1 VPTEHSASEKPR
13 RLGRG
18 LEALLGGGASSGVA
32 TTASGDGSREV
43 LIERIRPNPYQP
55 RREFPAAELAEL
67 QASIEANGLL
77 QPIALRPAGDGFE
90 LIAGERRLRAA
101 KALGWST
108 IPAVIRHLGAK
119 DMLTLALVENLQRT
133 DLNPIEEADGYYR
146 LQEDFGLT
154 QQQIALAVGKD
165 RSTVA
170 NLLRLRQ
177 LPDSIRQMVRDSRL
191 TIGHARALL
200 AIPANIDLQALAERI
215 VAESLTVRDVERLAR
230 PVGEVST
237 ASDSSNSSTA
247 PISHPTSAQGGAEM
261 RRIVDQLRRHLQ
273 TDVVVRANLRA
284 QGEIR
289 IKFYSADDLDRVL
302 ALILHSEL

>member
-1 VPTEHSASEKPR
+1 MPPENSPGEKPR

-18 LEALLGGGASSGVA
+18 LEALLGGGATSSV
-32 TTASGDGSREV
+32 TTAASTDGSREI
-43 LIERIRPNPYQP
+43 LIDRIRPNPYQP
-55 RREFPAAELAEL
+55 RREFPVAELAEL
-67 QASIEANGLL
+67 QASMRANGLL

-101 KALGWST
+101 KALGWSS

-119 DMLTLALVENLQRT
+119 EMLTLALVENLQRS
-133 DLNPIEEADGYYR
+133 DLNPIEEADGYYQ
-146 LQEDFGLT
+146 LQEEFGLT

-177 LPDSIRQMVRDSRL
+177 LPDAVRQMVRDSRL
-191 TIGHARALL
+191 TVGHARALL
-200 AIPANIDLQALAERI
+200 AVPVNIDLQALAERI

-230 PVGEVST
+230 PVGEVP
-237 ASDSSNSSTA
+237 AVPDSSNSLRAPLSPHTST
-247 PISHPTSAQGGAEM
+247 QGSAEM

-273 TDVVVRANLRA
+273 TDVVVSANVRA

-302 ALILHSEL
+302 ALILHSES